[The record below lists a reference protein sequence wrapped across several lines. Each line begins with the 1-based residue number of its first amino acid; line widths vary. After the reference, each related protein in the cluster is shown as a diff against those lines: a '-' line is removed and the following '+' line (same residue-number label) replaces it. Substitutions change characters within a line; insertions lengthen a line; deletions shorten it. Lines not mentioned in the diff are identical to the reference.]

1 MKYVGVLCVIAMVVV
16 AVLLILR
23 LKKLDDEATNSKEK
37 SASPNVKDN
46 CEIVKNNV
54 TNDLGIKIE
63 QLSIDEFDC
72 NDSNLIEIKD
82 SKVLEH
88 INNLVPS
95 LAQVGNNLNN
105 ATQAIKAANEGTLY
119 RAIIPK
125 DAVLAESK
133 AMDGAFRGIYH
144 GTDGIKGHAN
154 LESVKTQ
161 TESAVIANTAAA
173 AMNVASIV
181 VGQYYMTQINAEL
194 DVICDGI
201 SQIQNFQDNE
211 YRSRVFS
218 LIIQVKKIA
227 DFQLEILENNELRIS
242 KINQLDSL
250 EEEGTQLLGQA
261 NLTLTDFTKK
271 TNLDYDMYEKD
282 VEKANN
288 WFVYQKLLLDILYQI
303 SDLRYALHLGVVSR
317 EQCNAILPMYTKQV
331 NDTQYMLT
339 AWHGTVVERLKIDT
353 DEDRRKRTGVERAV
367 YFLPGLFNDDL
378 NYRSIKKSTSNMIC
392 TQASGET
399 QMLID
404 KSELYSKDVQLIVKE
419 GKIYYFPESNNK

>member
-250 EEEGTQLLGQA
+250 EEECTQLLGQA

>member
-227 DFQLEILENNELRIS
+227 DFQLEILKNNELRIS

-250 EEEGTQLLGQA
+250 EEECTQLLGQA

-419 GKIYYFPESNNK
+419 GKIYYLPESNNK

>member
-1 MKYVGVLCVIAMVVV
+1 MKYVGALCVITMVVV

-105 ATQAIKAANEGTLY
+105 ATQAIKSANEGTLY

-125 DAVLAESK
+125 HAVLAKSK

-194 DVICDGI
+194 DAISDGI

-250 EEEGTQLLGQA
+250 EEECTQLLGQA

-419 GKIYYFPESNNK
+419 GKIYYLPESNNK

>member
-250 EEEGTQLLGQA
+250 EE
-261 NLTLTDFTKK
+261 
-271 TNLDYDMYEKD
+271 
-282 VEKANN
+282 
-288 WFVYQKLLLDILYQI
+288 
-303 SDLRYALHLGVVSR
+303 
-317 EQCNAILPMYTKQV
+317 
-331 NDTQYMLT
+331 
-339 AWHGTVVERLKIDT
+339 
-353 DEDRRKRTGVERAV
+353 
-367 YFLPGLFNDDL
+367 
-378 NYRSIKKSTSNMIC
+378 
-392 TQASGET
+392 
-399 QMLID
+399 
-404 KSELYSKDVQLIVKE
+404 
-419 GKIYYFPESNNK
+419 